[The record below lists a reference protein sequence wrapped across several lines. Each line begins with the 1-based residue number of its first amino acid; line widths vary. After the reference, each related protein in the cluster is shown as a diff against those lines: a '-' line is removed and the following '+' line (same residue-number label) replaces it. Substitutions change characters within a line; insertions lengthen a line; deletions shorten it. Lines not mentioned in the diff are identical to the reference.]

1 MCLCRLATRPTF
13 DSNYDEEEDDDDDER
28 IPRRSDQA
36 FKKMDFVPNQVVTS
50 LGVLA
55 IQLSNGNLNMM
66 VVSSWL
72 KQPIFQ
78 LFTLYR
84 LSNHYNCFE
93 VLLKDVFDG
102 AISRSHHR
110 YIPDGC

>member
-1 MCLCRLATRPTF
+1 MNWNMCLCRLATRPTF
-13 DSNYDEEEDDDDDER
+13 DSNDDDDDDDDDEEEEEEEDHDGR

-36 FKKMDFVPNQVVTS
+36 FEKMDFAPNQVVTS

-72 KQPIFQ
+72 KRPF
-78 LFTLYR
+78 FP
-84 LSNHYNCFE
+84 N
-93 VLLKDVFDG
+93 
-102 AISRSHHR
+102 A
-110 YIPDGC
+110 

>member
-13 DSNYDEEEDDDDDER
+13 DSNYDEEEDDDDDDER

-72 KQPIFQ
+72 KQPIFHC
-78 LFTLYR
+78 LLYI
-84 LSNHYNCFE
+84 
-93 VLLKDVFDG
+93 D
-102 AISRSHHR
+102 
-110 YIPDGC
+110 